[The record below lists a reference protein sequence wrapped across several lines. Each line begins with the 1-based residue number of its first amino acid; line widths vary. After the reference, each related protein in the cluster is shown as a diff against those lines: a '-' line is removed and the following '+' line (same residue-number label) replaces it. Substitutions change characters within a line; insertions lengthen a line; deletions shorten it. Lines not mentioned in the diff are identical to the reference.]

1 MPRPLA
7 APSLSREGC
16 WQATGPARSLLSSGL
31 LSLIIDLWWA
41 AGADPLTLC
50 SVRLLLGSPAAAQQ
64 EPMAGSVVL

>member
-31 LSLIIDLWWA
+31 LSLIDVWWA

-50 SVRLLLGSPAAAQQ
+50 SVRLLGSPAAAQQ